1 MHLHAAG
8 EVLLGSILSV
18 SHQQHHSKVPSTP
31 YGEVTPYSPL
41 QSSHLV
47 LGNADLAL
55 R

>member
-1 MHLHAAG
+1 MHLDAAG
-8 EVLLGSILSV
+8 EILLGSILSV
-18 SHQQHHSKVPSTP
+18 SHQQHHSKVPSTS
-31 YGEVTPYSPL
+31 YGEATPYSPL